1 MNILLENTVNHKGYH
16 LNCLKL
22 SMKSNYKKWLLIFN
36 FIGERTESFLFANK
50 IYYADYIVCKYAKSV
65 QSPMNLKIKT
75 VIP

>member
-1 MNILLENTVNHKGYH
+1 MTV
-16 LNCLKL
+16 
-22 SMKSNYKKWLLIFN
+22 LIFN